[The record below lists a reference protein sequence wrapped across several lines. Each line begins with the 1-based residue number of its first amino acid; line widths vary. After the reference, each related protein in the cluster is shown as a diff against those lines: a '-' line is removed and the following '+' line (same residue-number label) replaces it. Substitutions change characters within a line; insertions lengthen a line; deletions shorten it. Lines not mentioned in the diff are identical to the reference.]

1 MLKYS
6 AIIGTVLAGVITAG
20 ALEMPDEVKHFS
32 REIRKRLPGAA
43 KYEPAADGTCTI
55 RDENGKIVG
64 TLYLERISD
73 DDRQMGYAGTIEIA
87 VVFDPAG
94 KVAGVLLG
102 RNQETPSFLN
112 RVRAAKFL
120 DQWNGLRMEEI
131 LDKQVDTVTGA
142 TYSSSAI
149 RAGVRKLAE
158 SYLAEGKRSEEEE
171 TGLTAEERAAVE
183 RELVQLERKVQMH
196 RRIWESSERLLK
208 QLRER
213 KEEELELRFIAAV
226 DGKEAAAEFAKKH
239 DMMFFNHP
247 RRGPEKKSRTELLGE
262 AYRSSRSAEDLAK
275 LKAAIL
281 EDYEGLLLRV
291 PPHNEE
297 HLKAMKASQERVE
310 LLKKKLGYADQTGS
324 PAITE

>member
-6 AIIGTVLAGVITAG
+6 AIIGIILAGGIA
-20 ALEMPDEVKHFS
+20 AEAMEMQEEVKHFS
-32 REIRKRLPGAA
+32 RELRKRLPGVA
-43 KYEPAADGTCTI
+43 KYEPV
-55 RDENGKIVG
+55 ENGIYTVSDKSGKKLG

-73 DDRQMGYAGTIEIA
+73 DERQMGYAGTIEIA
-87 VVFDPAG
+87 VLFGIDG
-94 KVAGVLLG
+94 KVAGILLG
-102 RNQETPSFLN
+102 KNQETPSFLN
-112 RVRAAKFL
+112 RVRTAKFL
-120 DQWNGLRMEEI
+120 EQWNGLRMEEI
-131 LDKQVDTVTGA
+131 RNKEVDTVTGA

-149 RAGVRKLAE
+149 RTGVRKLAE
-158 SYLAEGKRSEEEE
+158 SYLAEGKKSGEEKN
-171 TGLTAEERAAVE
+171 GLTEEERAVIE
-183 RELVQLERKVQMH
+183 REIVQLERKVQMH

-213 KEEELELRFIAAV
+213 KGEELELRFVAAV

-239 DMMFFNHP
+239 NMMFFNHP
-247 RRGPEKKSRTELLGE
+247 RRGPEKKTRTELLGE
-262 AYRSSRSAEDLAK
+262 AYKSSRSAEDLAK

-310 LLKKKLGYADQTGS
+310 LLKKKLGYADLTDS

>member
-1 MLKYS
+1 MCSVKNKACTPNFHPVHRLCNDIFYQTACLQIGFKPVDIVFQAGHAVHS
-6 AIIGTVLAGVITAG
+6 AVISLT
-20 ALEMPDEVKHFS
+20 
-32 REIRKRLPGAA
+32 
-43 KYEPAADGTCTI
+43 
-55 RDENGKIVG
+55 
-64 TLYLERISD
+64 
-73 DDRQMGYAGTIEIA
+73 
-87 VVFDPAG
+87 FD
-94 KVAGVLLG
+94 
-102 RNQETPSFLN
+102 
-112 RVRAAKFL
+112 
-120 DQWNGLRMEEI
+120 
-131 LDKQVDTVTGA
+131 DKQVDTVTGA

-226 DGKEAAAEFAKKH
+226 DGKEAAAEFAKEH

>member
-20 ALEMPDEVKHFS
+20 ALEIPDEVKHFS

-149 RAGVRKLAE
+149 RTGVRKLAE
-158 SYLAEGKRSEEEE
+158 SYLAEG
-171 TGLTAEERAAVE
+171 AVE

-226 DGKEAAAEFAKKH
+226 DGKEAAAEFAKEH